1 MVRGWFYS
9 LLISSH
15 LEHYGKQ
22 VGELESQRLRS
33 ELCTDLLVTVTA
45 LKIVE
50 TSRSSRKAAGEAG
63 DGRERGFISCS

>member
-1 MVRGWFYS
+1 MTEGWFCS

-22 VGELESQRLRS
+22 VGEFKSQRLQS
-33 ELCTDLLVTVTA
+33 ELCTDKFVTVTA

-50 TSRSSRKAAGEAG
+50 TSRSSRKATGEAG
-63 DGRERGFISCS
+63 DGRERGFISCH